1 MFRLCGFTIFV
12 LALDVVTAR
21 AQLPMGPA
29 AGVRMINTDMAVL
42 EAGETR
48 KDLPCSVTPAKNAQV
63 GFDLR
68 FHAGYDVSVPLRD
81 LAGGENLLTILFRVL
96 SDAHKDQP
104 FYFVQRI
111 RVPAIEEDSRGE
123 AMLQGFFDVGEGG
136 YHVDWL
142 MRDRS
147 ERVCSSYWDVEATLP
162 NKDRNM
168 QLAIGAGVVQKI
180 ETESFMEDPPV
191 ARIRQDPP
199 LSVKVLLNYAPQS
212 PRHAAMRPIDTSAL
226 VSILRGI
233 YRDPRI
239 GKFSLVAF
247 SMHEQKVLY
256 RQMSADKIDF
266 PALGEALQEAKPGT
280 VDARKLNQK
289 HGETEFLTGL
299 IMNEMAGDDHPDAL
313 VFAGPKA
320 LLDEN
325 ISQGTLKQFS
335 DIDYPVFYMNY
346 NLNPQVTP
354 WRDAIGHAVRFFK
367 GTEYTISRPRDL
379 WFAISEMV
387 GRIVK
392 SKQGREVAAAAAAA
406 Q

>member
-1 MFRLCGFTIFV
+1 MLRLCGFTILV
-12 LALDVVTAR
+12 LAFVFSTAR

-29 AGVRMINTDMAVL
+29 AGVRMINSDMAVL
-42 EAGETR
+42 EAGEPR
-48 KDLPCSVTPAKNAQV
+48 KDLPCTVTPAKNAQV

-68 FHAGYDVSVPLRD
+68 FHAGYDVSLPLKD
-81 LAGGENLLTILFRVL
+81 LAGGENMLTILFRVL
-96 SDAHKDQP
+96 PDVHKDQP
-104 FYFVQRI
+104 LYFVQRI

-123 AMLQGFFDVGEGG
+123 AMLQGAFDIGEGS

-162 NKDRNM
+162 NKDRKM

-191 ARIRQDPP
+191 ARIRHERP
-199 LSVKVLLNYAPQS
+199 LSVKVLLNYTPQN
-212 PRHAAMRPIDTSAL
+212 PRLAAMRPVDTSAL

-239 GKFSLVAF
+239 TKFSLVAF
-247 SMHEQKVLY
+247 SVHEQKVLY

-289 HGETEFLTGL
+289 HGDTEFLTGL

-320 LLDEN
+320 LLEEN
-325 ISQGTLKQFS
+325 ISSGNLKQVS
-335 DIDYPVFYMNY
+335 EIDYPVFYMNY
-346 NLNPQVTP
+346 NLNPQATP
-354 WRDAIGHAVRFFK
+354 WRDSIGHAVRFFK

-392 SKQGREVAAAAAAA
+392 SKQGREMAAAPAADK
-406 Q
+406 

>member
-1 MFRLCGFTIFV
+1 
-12 LALDVVTAR
+12 
-21 AQLPMGPA
+21 MGPA
-29 AGVRMINTDMAVL
+29 AGVRMINSDMAVL
-42 EAGETR
+42 EAGDVR
-48 KDLPCSVTPAKNAQV
+48 NDLPCKVTPAKNAQV

-68 FHAGYDVSVPLRD
+68 FHAGYDVAVPLRD
-81 LAGGENLLTILFRVL
+81 LAGGENLLTILFRVVP
-96 SDAHKDQP
+96 DDHKDQP
-104 FYFVQRI
+104 SYFVQRI
-111 RVPAIEEDSRGE
+111 RVPAIEEDARGE
-123 AMLQGFFDVGEGG
+123 ATLQGFFDVGEGG

-142 MRDRS
+142 MRDRT
-147 ERVCSSYWDVEATLP
+147 ERVCSSYWDVDATLP

-168 QLAIGAGVVQKI
+168 QLAITAGRVQGV
-180 ETESFMEDPPV
+180 EPESFSEDPPV
-191 ARIRQDPP
+191 ARIRQQQP
-199 LSVKVLLNYAPQS
+199 LSVKVLLNYAPQN
-212 PRHAAMRPIDTSAL
+212 PRMAAMRPIDTSAL

-256 RQMSADKIDF
+256 RQMSADRIDF

-289 HGETEFLTGL
+289 HGDTEFLTSL
-299 IMNEMAGDDHPDAL
+299 ITNEMTGDDHPDAL

-346 NLNPQVTP
+346 NLNPQATP
-354 WRDAIGHAVRFFK
+354 WRDSIGHAVRFFK

-379 WFAISEMV
+379 WFAITEMV

-392 SKQGREVAAAAAAA
+392 SKQGKDVAGSAAGA

>member
-1 MFRLCGFTIFV
+1 MLRLCGFTMFVFV
-12 LALDVVTAR
+12 LDLSTAR

-48 KDLPCSVTPAKNAQV
+48 KDLPCTVTPAKTAQV

-68 FHAGYDVSVPLRD
+68 FHAGYDVSVPLKD

-96 SDAHKDQP
+96 PDDHKDQP
-104 FYFVQRI
+104 SYFVQRI

-123 AMLQGFFDVGEGG
+123 ATLQGFFDVGEGG

-147 ERVCSSYWDVEATLP
+147 ERVCSSYWNVEATLP
-162 NKDRNM
+162 PKDKNM
-168 QLAIGAGVVQKI
+168 QMAIAAGLVQKI
-180 ETESFMEDPPV
+180 ETESFMDDPPV
-191 ARIRQDPP
+191 ARIRQERP
-199 LSVKVLLNYAPQS
+199 LSVKVLLNYTPSS
-212 PRHAAMRPIDTSAL
+212 PRLAAMRPIDTSAL

-239 GKFSLVAF
+239 AKFSVVAF
-247 SMHEQKVLY
+247 TFHKKKVLY
-256 RQMSADKIDF
+256 RQMSADRIDF
-266 PALGEALQEAKPGT
+266 PALGEALQDAKPGT

-289 HGETEFLTGL
+289 HGDTEFLTGL
-299 IMNEMAGDDHPDAL
+299 IMNEMAGEDHPDAL

-325 ISQGTLKQFS
+325 ISQNNLKQFS
-335 DIDYPVFYMNY
+335 EIDYPVFYMNY
-346 NLNPQVTP
+346 NLNPQATP

-379 WFAISEMV
+379 WFAVSEMV

-392 SKQGREVAAAAAAA
+392 SKQGREVAAASAADK
-406 Q
+406 

>member
-1 MFRLCGFTIFV
+1 
-12 LALDVVTAR
+12 
-21 AQLPMGPA
+21 
-29 AGVRMINTDMAVL
+29 MINTDMAVL
-42 EAGETR
+42 EAGEPR
-48 KDLPCSVTPAKNAQV
+48 KDLPCTVNPAKSAQV

-68 FHAGYDVSVPLRD
+68 FHAGYDVSVPLKD
-81 LAGGENLLTILFRVL
+81 LAGGENMLTILFRV
-96 SDAHKDQP
+96 SPDAHKDRP
-104 FYFVQRI
+104 SYFVQRI

-123 AMLQGFFDVGEGG
+123 ATLQGFFDVGEGA

-147 ERVCSSYWDVEATLP
+147 ERVCSSYWDVDATLP
-162 NKDRNM
+162 TKDRNM
-168 QLAIGAGVVQKI
+168 QLAINAGVVEKI

-191 ARIRQDPP
+191 ARIRQDHP
-199 LSVKVLLNYAPQS
+199 LSVKVLLNYTPQS
-212 PRHAAMRPIDTSAL
+212 PRLAAMRPIDTAAL

-239 GKFSLVAF
+239 AKFSLVAF
-247 SMHEQKVLY
+247 SVHEQKVLY
-256 RQMSADKIDF
+256 RQMTADKIDF

-289 HGETEFLTGL
+289 HGDTEFLTSL
-299 IMNEMAGDDHPDAL
+299 IMSEMAGADHPDAL

-335 DIDYPVFYMNY
+335 EIDYPVFYMNY
-346 NLNPQVTP
+346 NLNPQATP
-354 WRDAIGHAVRFFK
+354 WRDSIGHAVRFFK

-379 WFAISEMV
+379 WFAVSEMV
-387 GRIVK
+387 NRIVK
-392 SKQGREVAAAAAAA
+392 SKQGREVAAASAADK
-406 Q
+406 